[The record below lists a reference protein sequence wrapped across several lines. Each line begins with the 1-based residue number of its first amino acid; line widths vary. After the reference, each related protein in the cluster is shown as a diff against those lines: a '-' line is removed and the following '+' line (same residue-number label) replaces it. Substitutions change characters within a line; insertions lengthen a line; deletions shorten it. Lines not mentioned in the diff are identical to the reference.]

1 MKNETRI
8 KIEAIQEQLDS
19 KYKITGNNST
29 HTIPITTVVPEL
41 IMQYY
46 LKHILQSGIKI
57 IL

>member
-1 MKNETRI
+1 MKNENRV

-19 KYKITGNNST
+19 KHKITGNTST

-46 LKHILQSGIKI
+46 LKQILQSGIKM